1 MATRHAADSKH
12 GSACTTTPRHQP
24 RTSPL
29 DGQAAAQQ
37 LLGWMHS
44 RVRVAPPHQTKA
56 VFTPRLVAS
65 ASVTACQGR
74 GQAPAGAPPVLK
86 QRGSVLLAPIHV
98 VAGGAR
104 GVLWLAGLPLGVLL
118 GRRGKAGGDPVST
131 PARLPARTKEERERL
146 FLEERRRYAAEE
158 CRGLFLLRG
167 LERQRT
173 AEFFKT
179 FASDKWRLEEDRSD
193 GTEVWR
199 LPGSRI
205 HTIMG
210 IHNVNAAPKTAL
222 DMFSDPKAVFTRVF
236 PRVDTMFITGRV
248 LETVRGGEA
257 LCAAIFKLPN
267 LVGPGSA
274 PGFPPREMVWRQF
287 VTRLATGNVL
297 VTAATGDE
305 NAGAHKA
312 VIHSGAVRG
321 TLLTSGYYGRK
332 LPGAGRT
339 RVFYIASAD
348 PCGII
353 PAWLVN
359 FAAGRQAGNVT
370 RLAELFKTGRFV

>member
-1 MATRHAADSKH
+1 M
-12 GSACTTTPRHQP
+12 
-24 RTSPL
+24 
-29 DGQAAAQQ
+29 
-37 LLGWMHS
+37 
-44 RVRVAPPHQTKA
+44 
-56 VFTPRLVAS
+56 
-65 ASVTACQGR
+65 
-74 GQAPAGAPPVLK
+74 
-86 QRGSVLLAPIHV
+86 
-98 VAGGAR
+98 
-104 GVLWLAGLPLGVLL
+104 LWVAGLPLGLLL
-118 GRRGKAGGDPVST
+118 GRRHKADPAAA
-131 PARLPARTKEERERL
+131 PGLPARTKEERERQ
-146 FLEERRRYAAEE
+146 FLAERRRYAAEE

-199 LPGSRI
+199 LPGARI

-210 IHNVNAAPKTAL
+210 IHTVNAAPKTAL

-236 PRVDTMFITGRV
+236 PRVDTMFIAGQV
-248 LETVRGGEA
+248 LETKTGGET

-287 VTRLATGNVL
+287 VTKLQATGNVL
-297 VTAATGDE
+297 VTAATGGE
-305 NAGAHKA
+305 NAAHKA
-312 VIHSGAVRG
+312 VIHRGAVRG

-332 LPGAGRT
+332 LPGSRT
-339 RVFYIASAD
+339 RVFYVASAD
-348 PCGII
+348 PGGII
-353 PAWLVN
+353 PPWLVN

-370 RLAELFKTGRFV
+370 RLAELFKTGRFL

>member
-1 MATRHAADSKH
+1 MATRQAADTKH
-12 GSACTTTPRHQP
+12 GGALAPAARQQP
-24 RTSPL
+24 RNSPL
-29 DGQAAAQQ
+29 NDGNAVAQQ
-37 LLGWMHS
+37 LLGWMHH
-44 RVRVAPPHQTKA
+44 RVRVAPPKQQA
-56 VFTPRLVAS
+56 VTPRGVVVAA
-65 ASVTACQGR
+65 ASVTAACQGR
-74 GQAPAGAPPVLK
+74 GKAQAPAGAPPVAK

-104 GVLWLAGLPLGVLL
+104 GVLWLAGLPLGLLL
-118 GRRGKAGGDPVST
+118 GRRHKAGGDPASS
-131 PARLPARTKEERERL
+131 PGLPPRTKEERERL

-158 CRGLFLLRG
+158 CRGLILLRG
-167 LERQRT
+167 LEKQRT

-179 FASDKWRLEEDRSD
+179 FASDKWHLEEDRSD

-199 LPGSRI
+199 LPGARI

-210 IHNVNAAPKTAL
+210 IHTVNAAPKTAL
-222 DMFSDPKAVFTRVF
+222 DMFSDPKVVFTRVF

-248 LETVRGGEA
+248 LETKQGGET

-297 VTAATGDE
+297 VTAATGGE
-305 NAGAHKA
+305 NAGPHKA
-312 VIHSGAVRG
+312 VIHRGAVRG

-332 LPGAGRT
+332 LPG
-339 RVFYIASAD
+339 
-348 PCGII
+348 
-353 PAWLVN
+353 
-359 FAAGRQAGNVT
+359 QAGNVT

>member
-1 MATRHAADSKH
+1 MATRQVADAKSS
-12 GSACTTTPRHQP
+12 SARTARHQP
-24 RTSPL
+24 CNSSSL
-29 DGQAAAQQ
+29 DGNAAAQQ
-37 LLGWMHS
+37 LLGWMHQ
-44 RVRVAPPHQTKA
+44 RMRVASPQEQQA
-56 VFTPRLVAS
+56 VATRRGVVAAA
-65 ASVTACQGR
+65 ASVTAACKGR
-74 GQAPAGAPPVLK
+74 GKAQAPAGAPAAK

-98 VAGGAR
+98 LAGGAR
-104 GVLWLAGLPLGVLL
+104 GMLWVAGLPLGLLL
-118 GRRGKAGGDPVST
+118 GRRHKADPAAA
-131 PARLPARTKEERERL
+131 PGLPARTKEERERQ
-146 FLEERRRYAAEE
+146 FLAERRRYAAEE

-199 LPGSRI
+199 LPGARI

-210 IHNVNAAPKTAL
+210 IHTVNAAPKTAL

-236 PRVDTMFITGRV
+236 PRVDTMFIAGQV
-248 LETVRGGEA
+248 LETKTGGET

-287 VTRLATGNVL
+287 VTKLQATGNVL
-297 VTAATGDE
+297 VTAATGGE
-305 NAGAHKA
+305 NAAHKA
-312 VIHSGAVRG
+312 VIHRGAVRG

-332 LPGAGRT
+332 LPGSRT
-339 RVFYIASAD
+339 RVFYVASAD
-348 PCGII
+348 PGGII
-353 PAWLVN
+353 PPWLVN

-370 RLAELFKTGRFV
+370 RLAELFKTGRFL